1 MTRTARITE
10 EDKCPRKWCQE
21 AGEHEVHRHYLT
33 SFMTADGRAIGVNVV
48 QSGERPRAVE
58 LTMLSRQ
65 DPGETV
71 VFQAADAELISKGM
85 RAAVRI
91 ARR

>member
-1 MTRTARITE
+1 MIRRARITKK
-10 EDKCPRKWCQE
+10 DKCPRKWCQE
-21 AGEHEVHRHYLT
+21 VGEHEVHRHYLP
-33 SFMTADGRAIGVNVV
+33 SFTTADGRAIGVNVV

-65 DPGETV
+65 DPRETA
-71 VFQAADAELISKGM
+71 VFQVSDAEAIARGM
-85 RAAVRI
+85 RAAIRI